1 MVLTRAALE
10 KKTKQTNKEEHN
22 IISLS
27 VKNDDK
33 LKSNMANLI
42 NQLAEV
48 NKTLERRES
57 QLRIFKTINNA
68 LEKRITSLKKQCWK
82 NEQYSLGEWV
92 EIVGFLTHLKKQL
105 IEKVTGLNVNQ
116 VCLEPC
122 LHSQVEKMLTVSYKR
137 KRK

>member
-10 KKTKQTNKEEHN
+10 KKNKQTNKEEHN
-22 IISLS
+22 IISRS

-48 NKTLERRES
+48 NKTLESRES
-57 QLRIFKTINNA
+57 RIFKTINNA

-92 EIVGFLTHLKKQL
+92 KIVGFLTHLKKQL

-116 VCLEPC
+116 VCLEPY

>member
-10 KKTKQTNKEEHN
+10 KKKKKTNKEEHN
-22 IISLS
+22 IIKRA
-27 VKNDDK
+27 VKNDYK

-57 QLRIFKTINNA
+57 RIFKTINNA

-92 EIVGFLTHLKKQL
+92 KIVGFLTHLKKQL

-116 VCLEPC
+116 VCLEPY

>member
-10 KKTKQTNKEEHN
+10 KKNKQTNKEEHN
-22 IISLS
+22 IISRS

-57 QLRIFKTINNA
+57 RIFKTINNA

-92 EIVGFLTHLKKQL
+92 KIVGFLTHLKKQL

-116 VCLEPC
+116 VCLEPY

>member
-10 KKTKQTNKEEHN
+10 KKNKQTNKEEHN
-22 IISLS
+22 IISRS

-42 NQLAEV
+42 NQLTEV
-48 NKTLERRES
+48 NKTLESRES
-57 QLRIFKTINNA
+57 RIFKTINNA

-92 EIVGFLTHLKKQL
+92 KIVGFLTHLKKQL

-116 VCLEPC
+116 VCLEPY

>member
-1 MVLTRAALE
+1 MVLTKAALE
-10 KKTKQTNKEEHN
+10 KKNKQTNKEEHN
-22 IISLS
+22 IISRS

-57 QLRIFKTINNA
+57 RIFKTINNA

-92 EIVGFLTHLKKQL
+92 KIVGFLTHLKKQL

-116 VCLEPC
+116 VCLEPY

>member
-10 KKTKQTNKEEHN
+10 KKKKQTNKEEHN
-22 IISLS
+22 IISRS

-57 QLRIFKTINNA
+57 RIFKTINNA
-68 LEKRITSLKKQCWK
+68 LEKRITNLKKQCWK

-92 EIVGFLTHLKKQL
+92 KIVGFLTHLKKQL

-116 VCLEPC
+116 VCLEPY